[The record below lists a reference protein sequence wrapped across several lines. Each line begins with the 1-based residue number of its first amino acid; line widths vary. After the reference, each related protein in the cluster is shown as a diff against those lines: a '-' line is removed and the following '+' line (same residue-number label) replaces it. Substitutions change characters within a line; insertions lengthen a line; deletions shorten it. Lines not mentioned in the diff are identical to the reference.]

1 MLMSS
6 PGDRFSLRVNHLSS
20 VNLQIEVFLDMA
32 LDLPRVFSW
41 DELFECVVCD
51 IDKLLDCLMILLS
64 SLDDLIL
71 DV

>member
-1 MLMSS
+1 MSC
-6 PGDRFSLRVNHLSS
+6 PRDRFSLRVNHFSS

-32 LDLPRVFSW
+32 LDLPRVFSR
-41 DELFECVVCD
+41 DELFECVVCN

-64 SLDDLIL
+64 SLNDLIL

>member
-1 MLMSS
+1 MN
-6 PGDRFSLRVNHLSS
+6 P
-20 VNLQIEVFLDMA
+20 QIEVFLDMT
-32 LDLPRVFSW
+32 LDLPRVFSR

-51 IDKLLDCLMILLS
+51 IDKLLDCLMILLP

>member
-1 MLMSS
+1 
-6 PGDRFSLRVNHLSS
+6 
-20 VNLQIEVFLDMA
+20 VNLQIEVFLDVA
-32 LDLPRVFSW
+32 LDLPGVFSR

-51 IDKLLDCLMILLS
+51 IDKLLDCLMILLP